1 MKPDKARQRLDDV
14 ERAHL
19 IDPRESFYAIDR
31 FGAAPDLTDL
41 VRRHWMPVW
50 DLPEGESSTQE
61 VLQYP
66 VCLIVISDTYAR
78 FYGVQSGLSRTTLT
92 GAGWASGVMLQPAAG
107 RLVLG
112 KDVSVVTD
120 RFIEASEVI
129 GGSIVDAVRAAMD
142 DPTDPRCRRASADLL
157 EGALRGWLPVDEEG
171 LLVNAI
177 VEAAES
183 EPGLTHVAQLCE
195 RFGVSERSLQR
206 LLRRRLGLSPKWLI
220 QRRRLHEASERLRA
234 GPGDLAGV
242 AHDLGYADQAHFTRD
257 FRRVTGMTP
266 GSFARR
272 FS

>member
-19 IDPRESFYAIDR
+19 IDPRESFYAIDH

-41 VRRHWMPVW
+41 VRRHWMPGW

-157 EGALRGWLPVDEEG
+157 EGALRGWLPVDEDG

-177 VEAAES
+177 VEAVES
-183 EPGLTHVAQLCE
+183 EPKVAYVRCNAGAASGSAQSGSSSVVGCT
-195 RFGVSERSLQR
+195 RRASGCARGPAIWPAWHTTWAMRTRRISRATSDVSR
-206 LLRRRLGLSPKWLI
+206 G
-220 QRRRLHEASERLRA
+220 
-234 GPGDLAGV
+234 
-242 AHDLGYADQAHFTRD
+242 
-257 FRRVTGMTP
+257 
-266 GSFARR
+266 
-272 FS
+272 